1 MRALAQT
8 CMDMDK
14 THTHIHMEIT
24 FAQEERER
32 EKRKREQMLKEA
44 ETADGIEFLVRD
56 CGVVNVW
63 CGGSVGLAWSVFPMS
78 IEWSSSRGI
87 PIICIHTR
95 ACVCVYV
102 CVCLCSRRSN

>member
-44 ETADGIEFLVRD
+44 ETADGIEFLVREF
-56 CGVVNVW
+56 GVVNAW
-63 CGGSVGLAWSVFPMS
+63 CGGIVGLVWSVFPMS

-87 PIICIHTR
+87 PNTCDRIIP
-95 ACVCVYV
+95 
-102 CVCLCSRRSN
+102 